1 MSRPLQY
8 LIVAVCVLLSAFFS
22 GSELA
27 LTAANKLRLSKA
39 AEEGDKKARLA
50 LKVSSDYDRMLSGVL
65 IGNNLVNILCSS
77 VSTLIFLRLIPA
89 NAELAAAVSTAV
101 MTVVILIFGEI
112 TPKLIAKSKPDAVA
126 RLVALPIWVTVLL
139 FYPLILVS
147 TALIRLI
154 ARAHRKDPDEPEPT
168 VTEDELVSIIETAEE
183 EKVIDEGSSE
193 ILQSAIEFHET
204 TLGEI
209 LTPRADMVSLDIEDD
224 PREILSVAM
233 KSPYSRLPVY
243 RDSIDGI
250 VGVLHLNNYFKE
262 AAEKGCENVDL
273 AALCTEPIFFHKA
286 MHLPAALRQMR
297 AKQQHLAIV
306 TDEFGGTLG
315 LVTLEDIL
323 EEIVGDIWD
332 ESDEI
337 KTELV
342 KTAENTYE
350 VSGDMN
356 VSDFFEEL
364 KVDDRD
370 FESDY
375 TTVGGWAIE
384 MLEGEP
390 HEGDSFTYKNLC
402 IIVAEMAD
410 MRVMKLT
417 VLLTPQEEED
427 GE

>member
-1 MSRPLQY
+1 MSRPVQI
-8 LIVAVCVLLSAFFS
+8 LIIVICVLLSAFFS

-27 LTAANKLRLSKA
+27 LTAANKLRLTKA
-39 AEEGDKKARLA
+39 AEEGDKKARRA
-50 LKVSSDYDRMLSGVL
+50 LKVASDYDRMLSGVL
-65 IGNNLVNILCSS
+65 VGNNLVNILCSS
-77 VSTLIFLRLIPA
+77 VSTLLFLQLLSG
-89 NAELAAAVSTAV
+89 NTELAAVVSTAV

-112 TPKLIAKSKPDAVA
+112 TPKLIAANKPDAVA
-126 RLVALPIWVTVLL
+126 RLVALPIWLTILL
-139 FYPLILVS
+139 FYPVILLS
-147 TALIRLI
+147 TAIIRLI
-154 ARAHRKDPDEPEPT
+154 ARARGEEPGETEPT

-209 LTPRADMVSLDIEDD
+209 LTPRTDMVTVDLEDD
-224 PREILSVAM
+224 PKKTLAVAM
-233 KSPYSRLPVY
+233 KSTFSRLPVY
-243 RDSIDGI
+243 RDSIDEI

-262 AAEKGCENVDL
+262 VAEKGCEQVDVSS
-273 AALCTEPIFFHKA
+273 LCTEPIFFHKA

-315 LVTLEDIL
+315 LVTLEDVL

-337 KTELV
+337 KTEIV

-364 KVDDRD
+364 EVDDRD

-402 IIVAEMAD
+402 IVIAEMAD

-417 VLLTPQEEED
+417 VLLTPETEED
-427 GE
+427 EE

>member
-1 MSRPLQY
+1 MSRPVQI
-8 LIVAVCVLLSAFFS
+8 LIIVICVLLSAFFS

-27 LTAANKLRLSKA
+27 LTAANKLRLTKA
-39 AEEGDKKARLA
+39 AEEGDKKARRA
-50 LKVSSDYDRMLSGVL
+50 LKVASDYDRMLSGVL
-65 IGNNLVNILCSS
+65 VGNNLVNILCSS
-77 VSTLIFLRLIPA
+77 VSTLLFLQLLSG
-89 NAELAAAVSTAV
+89 NTELAAVVSTAV

-112 TPKLIAKSKPDAVA
+112 TPKLIAANKPDAVA
-126 RLVALPIWVTVLL
+126 RLVALPIRLTILL
-139 FYPLILVS
+139 FYPVILLS
-147 TALIRLI
+147 TAIIRLI
-154 ARAHRKDPDEPEPT
+154 ARARGEEPGETEPT

-209 LTPRADMVSLDIEDD
+209 LTPRTDMVTVDLEDD
-224 PREILSVAM
+224 PKKTLAVAM
-233 KSPYSRLPVY
+233 KSTFSRLPVY
-243 RDSIDGI
+243 RDSIDEI

-262 AAEKGCENVDL
+262 VAEKGCEQVDVSS
-273 AALCTEPIFFHKA
+273 LCTEPIFFHKA

-315 LVTLEDIL
+315 LVTLEDVL

-337 KTELV
+337 KTEIV

-364 KVDDRD
+364 EVDDRD

-402 IIVAEMAD
+402 IVIAEMAD

-417 VLLTPQEEED
+417 VLLTPETEED
-427 GE
+427 EE

>member
-101 MTVVILIFGEI
+101 MTVVILIFGDI

-154 ARAHRKDPDEPEPT
+154 ARVRKNAPEEPEPT

-224 PREILSVAM
+224 PRKILSVAM

-250 VGVLHLNNYFKE
+250 VGELHLNNYFKE
-262 AAEKGCENVDL
+262 VAEKGCENVDL

-364 KVDDRD
+364 GVDDRD

-417 VLLTPQEEED
+417 VLLTPEEEED

>member
-89 NAELAAAVSTAV
+89 NSELAAAVSTAV

-262 AAEKGCENVDL
+262 VAEKGCENVDL

>member
-50 LKVSSDYDRMLSGVL
+50 LKVSADYDRMLSGVL

-89 NAELAAAVSTAV
+89 NSELAAVVSTAV

-126 RLVALPIWVTVLL
+126 RLVALPIRITILL

-154 ARAHRKDPDEPEPT
+154 ARAHRKDPDEPEPS

-193 ILQSAIEFHET
+193 LLQSAIEFHET

-364 KVDDRD
+364 GVDDRD

-417 VLLTPQEEED
+417 VLLTPEEEED

>member
-224 PREILSVAM
+224 PRKILSVAM

-262 AAEKGCENVDL
+262 VAEKGCENVDL

-364 KVDDRD
+364 EVDDRD

>member
-89 NAELAAAVSTAV
+89 NSELAAVVSTAV

-126 RLVALPIWVTVLL
+126 RLVALPIRVTILL

-154 ARAHRKDPDEPEPT
+154 ARVRKNAPEEPEPT

-193 ILQSAIEFHET
+193 LLQSAIEFHET

-364 KVDDRD
+364 NVDDRD

-417 VLLTPQEEED
+417 VLLTPEEKED

>member
-1 MSRPLQY
+1 M
-8 LIVAVCVLLSAFFS
+8 
-22 GSELA
+22 
-27 LTAANKLRLSKA
+27 
-39 AEEGDKKARLA
+39 
-50 LKVSSDYDRMLSGVL
+50 
-65 IGNNLVNILCSS
+65 
-77 VSTLIFLRLIPA
+77 
-89 NAELAAAVSTAV
+89 
-101 MTVVILIFGEI
+101 
-112 TPKLIAKSKPDAVA
+112 
-126 RLVALPIWVTVLL
+126 
-139 FYPLILVS
+139 
-147 TALIRLI
+147 
-154 ARAHRKDPDEPEPT
+154 
-168 VTEDELVSIIETAEE
+168 
-183 EKVIDEGSSE
+183 
-193 ILQSAIEFHET
+193 
-204 TLGEI
+204 
-209 LTPRADMVSLDIEDD
+209 
-224 PREILSVAM
+224 
-233 KSPYSRLPVY
+233 
-243 RDSIDGI
+243 
-250 VGVLHLNNYFKE
+250 LHLNNYFKE
-262 AAEKGCENVDL
+262 VAEKGCENVDL

-364 KVDDRD
+364 GVDDRD

-390 HEGDSFTYKNLC
+390 HEGDSFTYNNLC

-417 VLLTPQEEED
+417 VLLTPEEEED

>member
-1 MSRPLQY
+1 MSRPVQI
-8 LIVAVCVLLSAFFS
+8 LIVVICVLLSAFFS

-27 LTAANKLRLSKA
+27 LTAANKLRLTKA
-39 AEEGDKKARLA
+39 AEEGDKKARRA
-50 LKVSSDYDRMLSGVL
+50 LKVTSDYDRMLSGVL
-65 IGNNLVNILCSS
+65 VGNNLVNILCSS
-77 VSTLIFLRLIPA
+77 VSTLLFLQLLSGS
-89 NAELAAAVSTAV
+89 AELAAVVSTAV

-112 TPKLIAKSKPDAVA
+112 TPKLIAANKPDAVA
-126 RLVALPIWVTVLL
+126 RLVALPIRLTILL
-139 FYPLILVS
+139 FYPVILLS
-147 TALIRLI
+147 TAIIRLI
-154 ARAHRKDPDEPEPT
+154 ARARGEEPGETEPT

-209 LTPRADMVSLDIEDD
+209 LTPRTDMVTVDLEDD
-224 PREILSVAM
+224 PKKILTVAM
-233 KSPYSRLPVY
+233 KSTFSRLPVY
-243 RDSIDGI
+243 RDSIDEI

-262 AAEKGCENVDL
+262 VAEKGCEQVDVSS
-273 AALCTEPIFFHKA
+273 LCTEPIFFHKA

-315 LVTLEDIL
+315 LVTLEDVL

-337 KTELV
+337 KTEIV
-342 KTAENTYE
+342 RTAENTYE

-364 KVDDRD
+364 EVDDRD

-402 IIVAEMAD
+402 IVIAEMAD

-417 VLLTPQEEED
+417 VLLTPETEED
-427 GE
+427 EE

>member
-224 PREILSVAM
+224 PRKILSVAM

-262 AAEKGCENVDL
+262 VAEKGCENVDL

-364 KVDDRD
+364 GVDDRD

-417 VLLTPQEEED
+417 VLLTPEEEED